1 MFAKWQHPKFLA
13 LAPLTLKLDQMPSF
27 FKSCFKYL
35 SFSSKLLIFEIIVY
49 VFATW
54 HENAKFQSMPVIPQ
68 VPGLC
73 WGQGPGSTH
82 HKDFRLRK
90 DRQVYQ
96 GFFSLKRIKWDLYSA
111 LRHGCGPGKF
121 QTFTVL
127 KSRTFSVVNAG
138 VLRGHCDR
146 LRKFLTLF
154 LWLTLDVYVICS
166 TLSGVNCGPFWYFG
180 TLSGVNCGQFW
191 YSILALL
198 QVLIAE
204 SFGILALF
212 QVLIADNFGII
223 THSGKINTIQG
234 LNPWPPASL
243 LSTLPTVS
251 PIHWKET

>member
-121 QTFTVL
+121 KTFTVL

-154 LWLTLDVYVICS
+154 LVI
-166 TLSGVNCGPFWYFG
+166 
-180 TLSGVNCGQFW
+180 
-191 YSILALL
+191 
-198 QVLIAE
+198 
-204 SFGILALF
+204 
-212 QVLIADNFGII
+212 NFGR
-223 THSGKINTIQG
+223 
-234 LNPWPPASL
+234 LCYL
-243 LSTLPTVS
+243 
-251 PIHWKET
+251 